1 MTNNRRAAFVAIVGD
16 DADDEDIDKI
26 TSYCQ
31 YCESLGFYHKL
42 GPRIYPK
49 DQPIPYDSD
58 KWLQCYNCGEIT
70 PKVLAKQLNEI
81 APIVDPPKSIHD
93 HNNVTVLSS
102 KGGQSHRKSKAIIDS
117 IKKTRPGAS
126 RAKDFVDV
134 DLDLRAQLQT
144 KGKKLVSYSSSNDQ
158 FEG

>member
-1 MTNNRRAAFVAIVGD
+1 MSRRAVFVSIVD
-16 DADDEDIDKI
+16 DAEDDDIDKI
-26 TSYCQ
+26 TSFCN

-42 GPRIYPK
+42 GPRIYPEGPK
-49 DQPIPYDSD
+49 PYDSD

-81 APIVDPPKSIHD
+81 APIVDPPENIHD
-93 HNNVTVLSS
+93 SNKVVMLATQKRTRAKNSIFE
-102 KGGQSHRKSKAIIDS
+102 K
-117 IKKTRPGAS
+117 IKKSRPGAS
-126 RAKDFVDV
+126 RAKDYVDV

-144 KGKKLVSYSSSNDQ
+144 KGKKLVSYSSNNDQ